1 MKKLVAVAMLLGVV
15 IMGTAQI
22 RTIPSVVTDSLK
34 SRYPNAKT
42 VSWKDNLT
50 NFEASFTNSNT
61 DYSAKF
67 NSKGEWL
74 ESEKKI
80 SFNDLNSDVQDGFH
94 KSRFS
99 DWEIRGIK
107 EIREKDKEVI
117 YRILVRKSSLQKKY
131 LYFNK
136 NGQLQKESTAV

>member
-1 MKKLVAVAMLLGVV
+1 MKKLVTVAMLLGVV

-22 RTIPSVVTDSLK
+22 RTIPSVVTDSFK
-34 SRYPNAKT
+34 SKYPNAKT

-50 NFEASFTNSNT
+50 NFEASFTNNNT
-61 DYSAKF
+61 EYSTKF
-67 NSKGEWL
+67 NSKGEWI

-80 SFNDLNSDVQDGFH
+80 NFNDLNNDVQDGFH
-94 KSRFS
+94 KSRFA

-136 NGQLQKESTAV
+136 NGQMQKESTAV